1 MLHKRKVAW
10 QRLWMQKSM
19 SAKDYEGK
27 GLWLQNTFYECQ
39 RQWVQRQWVYAKTM
53 NVKIYDWKRLWVQKA
68 VNAKTMNVKNY
79 DYDCKSWWLKKDF
92 DDYKILVHERLWVP
106 MGKECQR
113 PWLQKTITTKDYG
126 RQRLW
131 LQKNWKCKRPC
142 WQRLRLQ
149 KTVTAKDKD
158 NVHKRPDDIV
168 FISSDF
174 FAKLLILL
182 ALLFTVAEHDWLGN
196 VIFFIMFF
204 CIEQHK

>member
-68 VNAKTMNVKNY
+68 VYAKTMNVKNY

-131 LQKNWKCKRPC
+131 LQKKLEVQKTMLTKTTVAKDCDCKR
-142 WQRLRLQ
+142 QRQCPQ
-149 KTVTAKDKD
+149 KT
-158 NVHKRPDDIV
+158 IWYC
-168 FISSDF
+168 FYF
-174 FAKLLILL
+174 FR
-182 ALLFTVAEHDWLGN
+182 
-196 VIFFIMFF
+196 FFR
-204 CIEQHK
+204 